1 MVQVDPNMPQVD
13 PCILHV
19 DMDSFYAAVEQLDD
33 ATLARKPVVVGGSG
47 PRGVVASCSYEA
59 RSFGVRSAMPSVR
72 ARRLC
77 PHAVFVP
84 PHFER
89 YREVSGRLREIL
101 LSRTPLVEPLGL
113 DEAYLDVRG
122 ARLLLGTPQ
131 RIAEG
136 LRSQVHEELSL
147 WCSIGVGRTKLVAK
161 LASWAAKPI
170 ASRQGVRPGPG
181 VVVVLPSEERDFL
194 WPMPIEALWG
204 VGPATAKRLRELGI
218 ATVEDLAKVPEE
230 VVQRRVGGAHGR
242 QLSQLA
248 RGVDPRPVEPEQQSK
263 SIGHE
268 ETFASDLVGAE
279 ALRPHVRRMAESVGV
294 HLRSA
299 GLRARTVTLKVRFDD
314 FSTVTRSRT
323 LSTAVDAGRTI
334 GEISERL
341 LTETPLR
348 GGVRLL
354 GVSASNLTEE
364 RLAEQLS
371 LLSEREQDRSD
382 APASAGGSA
391 RHGSDPGGGGDTDP
405 QRAPGPGAEQWRDV
419 EHVLDA
425 VSARFGPRR
434 VERGGA
440 GGPPD

>member
-1 MVQVDPNMPQVD
+1 MHRCDVD

-33 ATLARKPVVVGGSG
+33 PALARKPVVVGGSG

-77 PHAVFVP
+77 PHAVFVAP
-84 PHFER
+84 RFER

-122 ARLLLGTPQ
+122 ARLLLGTPP

-147 WCSIGVGRTKLVAK
+147 WCSIGIGRTKLVAK
-161 LASWAAKPI
+161 LASRAAKPI

-181 VVVVLPSEERDFL
+181 VVVVFPSKERDFL

-230 VVQRRVGGAHGR
+230 VVLRRVGSAHGR
-242 QLSQLA
+242 QLAQLA

-268 ETFASDLVGAE
+268 ETFVSDLVGLD
-279 ALRPHVRRMAESVGV
+279 ALRPHVRRMAESVAA

-323 LSTAVDAGRTI
+323 LSTAVDAGR
-334 GEISERL
+334 R
-341 LTETPLR
+341 
-348 GGVRLL
+348 
-354 GVSASNLTEE
+354 
-364 RLAEQLS
+364 
-371 LLSEREQDRSD
+371 
-382 APASAGGSA
+382 SA
-391 RHGSDPGGGGDTDP
+391 RSP
-405 QRAPGPGAEQWRDV
+405 
-419 EHVLDA
+419 
-425 VSARFGPRR
+425 SAF
-434 VERGGA
+434 
-440 GGPPD
+440 